1 MICTASSDSK
11 TSAEEKT
18 KQLYQE
24 LEEAHAELAL
34 LTPSK
39 GEGAIRLDRHDR
51 ICGCGS
57 GRLSGSSEHGKI
69 LVSNDREEDV
79 SPLTCPRLM
88 AQGVR
93 NPDSDSRDG
102 RVPSNRVEASYAE
115 QGRGSFLGRRSFS
128 SSTRT
133 GAGVVLSRGSDEEV
147 LNYGHGENANDS
159 CEIVDD
165 NDEET
170 RSNESDPCYA
180 VSRGVEDAM
189 RALSGWRPF
198 AWCEPR

>member
-18 KQLYQE
+18 KQLHQE

-39 GEGAIRLDRHDR
+39 GEGAVRLDRHDR
-51 ICGCGS
+51 IFGCGS

-69 LVSNDREEDV
+69 LVSNDREEGV

-88 AQGVR
+88 AQGVG
-93 NPDSDSRDG
+93 NPDYDSRNG

-115 QGRGSFLGRRSFS
+115 QGRGSILGRSFS

-133 GAGVVLSRGSDEEV
+133 GTGVVLSRGSDDEM

>member
-1 MICTASSDSK
+1 MVRDTEEALEQAVEHERRAMAEVELLRDAHMEMVAFIQTELEDSK

-24 LEEAHAELAL
+24 LEEVHAELAL

-39 GEGAIRLDRHDR
+39 GEGAVRLDRHDR
-51 ICGCGS
+51 ICGCE
-57 GRLSGSSEHGKI
+57 REAERKLEHGKM
-69 LVSNDREEDV
+69 LVSNDREEGV

-88 AQGVR
+88 AQGAR
-93 NPDSDSRDG
+93 NSDSDSRDG

-133 GAGVVLSRGSDEEV
+133 GAGVVLSRGSDEEM

-159 CEIVDD
+159 
-165 NDEET
+165 
-170 RSNESDPCYA
+170 
-180 VSRGVEDAM
+180 
-189 RALSGWRPF
+189 
-198 AWCEPR
+198 